1 MRRFA
6 DTTQCKGVEK
16 MNNISPYKM
25 KRAMGKYTVMAARY
39 LILISLCYVILYPLF
54 SKLSISFM
62 TLDDLYDQSVNLI
75 PHNATLHNFKVAIEN
90 VEYLS
95 SLLKTLLFTFIS
107 SLLQIASSL
116 LVGYGFARF
125 NFKGKNIVFACV
137 LLLLIVPA
145 QNVMTPLY
153 FYFNKLGLLGT
164 PIPMFLISATSVG
177 LRNSLYIYM
186 FRQYFKGFP
195 KELEEAGAIDGAG
208 TFKVFTAVLL
218 PCAVTIIF
226 TCFVFSFV
234 WLWTDTFY
242 TTLFMPDNTLL
253 QTRLL
258 QMPIRIATTSNP
270 NYASILRNVS
280 ILLLIFPLMIIYLIC
295 QRFFVESVERSGIVG

>member
-116 LVGYGFARF
+116 LVGYVFARF
-125 NFKGKNIVFACV
+125 NFKVKNIVFACV
-137 LLLLIVPA
+137 LLLLIVPSH
-145 QNVMTPLY
+145 
-153 FYFNKLGLLGT
+153 NKLGLLGT

-270 NYASILRNVS
+270 NYVSILRNVS

>member
-1 MRRFA
+1 
-6 DTTQCKGVEK
+6 